1 MTKIENR
8 KEKTVVLL
16 IDFLGHPILGEDY
29 VNNRRYSE
37 LQRLSLGNNIDKEKI
52 IIVSNMQKN
61 YDKKLTEIMK
71 MAGQHYGFKTLQIDE
86 PYSNDL
92 GKYTIKE
99 ISNMVFEVAGWHI
112 KPSDTQIVIGGCNL
126 GGCVINAKPFSAVHW
141 AQLGFKTV
149 IHLPLCAEY
158 EQPGVNSTERA
169 YNAFKQVYDK
179 IQEYETFNNIQ
190 LTDKFEQLKFSFY
203 EKEFSKDG
211 TKYEK
216 R

>member
-1 MTKIENR
+1 M
-8 KEKTVVLL
+8 
-16 IDFLGHPILGEDY
+16 
-29 VNNRRYSE
+29 
-37 LQRLSLGNNIDKEKI
+37 
-52 IIVSNMQKN
+52 
-61 YDKKLTEIMK
+61 
-71 MAGQHYGFKTLQIDE
+71 
-86 PYSNDL
+86 
-92 GKYTIKE
+92 
-99 ISNMVFEVAGWHI
+99 
-112 KPSDTQIVIGGCNL
+112 
-126 GGCVINAKPFSAVHW
+126 
-141 AQLGFKTV
+141 
-149 IHLPLCAEY
+149 CAEY